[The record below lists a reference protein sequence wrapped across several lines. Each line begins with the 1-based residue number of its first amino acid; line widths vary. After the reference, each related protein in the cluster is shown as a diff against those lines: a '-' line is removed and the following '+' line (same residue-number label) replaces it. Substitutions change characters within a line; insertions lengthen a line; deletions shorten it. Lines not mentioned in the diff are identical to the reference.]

1 MWRHAR
7 NRQQTLSK
15 WARQCQQMMAYY
27 GKINIS
33 QMVSSNVPETI
44 CKTVRSST
52 LVSHSQWMKWWL
64 LEKGCL
70 EWFKFTNWWMWI
82 IMLIDKLIL
91 YYIHRYPVFSL
102 FCVDSEW
109 LVSIWIIPDQPWP
122 LVDAKSRVWVTRPRQ
137 RQAGLCSAPCCAPRF
152 STFLPTQFPS
162 KNGKKIIIHLV
173 SLKTGPIV
181 KIVSFR
187 R

>member
-1 MWRHAR
+1 MARSSIPRPRPRCPPPHVWNGSHCQHLVSGRGSSSSPAFSGRNSNKHGTGSGQRVARAAASTVSFSMWRHAR
-7 NRQQTLSK
+7 NRQRTLSK

-82 IMLIDKLIL
+82 IMVIDKFTL
-91 YYIHRYPVFSL
+91 YYIHRYPVF
-102 FCVDSEW
+102 F
-109 LVSIWIIPDQPWP
+109 IILAYFTGKYPD
-122 LVDAKSRVWVTRPRQ
+122 RE
-137 RQAGLCSAPCCAPRF
+137 
-152 STFLPTQFPS
+152 
-162 KNGKKIIIHLV
+162 
-173 SLKTGPIV
+173 
-181 KIVSFR
+181 
-187 R
+187 